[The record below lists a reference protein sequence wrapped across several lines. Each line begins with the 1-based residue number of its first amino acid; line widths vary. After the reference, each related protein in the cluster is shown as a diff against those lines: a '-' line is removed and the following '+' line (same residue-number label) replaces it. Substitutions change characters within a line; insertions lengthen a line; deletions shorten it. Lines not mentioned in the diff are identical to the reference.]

1 MDLILK
7 SNGFHFEFHWKTR
20 VVRLGWKMKE
30 ASLSGEARL
39 SVRCDRVDF
48 PVSAT
53 RVTHAMNG
61 RAAFAALL
69 T

>member
-1 MDLILK
+1 MDLILE
-7 SNGFHFEFHWKTR
+7 SNGFDFEIQWKTR

-30 ASLSGEARL
+30 ASLCGEERL
-39 SVRCDRVDF
+39 SVRCDREDF

>member
-7 SNGFHFEFHWKTR
+7 SNGFDFDFHWKTR
-20 VVRLGWKMKE
+20 RVRLGWKMKE
-30 ASLSGEARL
+30 ASLGDEERL
-39 SVRCDRVDF
+39 RVKCDREDV